1 MGKAVFFD
9 RDGIINAAR
18 VMAGN
23 PHPPSTLLDTHIMPG
38 IADVLS
44 TLRLLDYKTI
54 CITNQPDVARGT
66 QTKEEVE
73 KINSYLREKLVL
85 TDILTC
91 YHDNSDNC
99 SCRKPEIGMFLYAQ
113 NKHDIDLSKSWMI
126 GDRKKDID
134 AGKNAGCKTIFVDYN
149 YSESKP
155 TNADFII
162 KNVKDI
168 LKIIGDEM
176 ASNEYI
182 KNRVK
187 LFDENGKVVP
197 YMAVGLNFVANN
209 FDVSESDFSC
219 GLMGKFAQ
227 IDIESIFRPKQ
238 VIYNGRYTTCM
249 WQDGTVTV
257 VRATED
263 ENAMHEHGVA
273 MCIVKKL
280 FGSRNQFLKTVKNGK
295 VYKPK
300 VKKVLKLEK

>member
-168 LKIIGDEM
+168 LKIIGEEEM
-176 ASNEYI
+176 AANSS
-182 KNRVK
+182 RSMK
-187 LFDENGKVVP
+187 LFDECGNVVP
-197 YMAVGLNFVANN
+197 SMAVRVSPAGITLSSLPRFFAN
-209 FDVSESDFSC
+209 SQDFEK
-219 GLMGKFAQ
+219 LAVE
-227 IDIESIFRPKQ
+227 IDIESIFKPVK
-238 VIYNGRYTTCM
+238 IYYNGAYTTCQ
-249 WQDGTVTV
+249 WKDGTKTT

-263 ENAMHEHGVA
+263 EKATHELGVA

-280 FGSRNQFLKTVKNGK
+280 YESRSEFLRTVENG
-295 VYKPK
+295 YDTLN
-300 VKKVLKLEK
+300 KK